1 MNDARVDAA
10 VAELNEIVR
19 LDGAELLL
27 VKSSRQSVRLTLDL
41 SRSTCPECVVPKEL
55 MLGILSSKLAE
66 VDPDI
71 HIELND
77 PREDPGYIAAGH

>member
-1 MNDARVDAA
+1 MSETGIDAA

-19 LDGAELLL
+19 LDGAELLI
-27 VKSSRQSVRLTLDL
+27 VEASPQSIRLALDL
-41 SRSTCPECVVPKEL
+41 SRSSCPECVVPKEL
-55 MLGILSSKLAE
+55 MLGILSSKLAD

-77 PREDPGYIAAGH
+77 PRENPDYVAAGH